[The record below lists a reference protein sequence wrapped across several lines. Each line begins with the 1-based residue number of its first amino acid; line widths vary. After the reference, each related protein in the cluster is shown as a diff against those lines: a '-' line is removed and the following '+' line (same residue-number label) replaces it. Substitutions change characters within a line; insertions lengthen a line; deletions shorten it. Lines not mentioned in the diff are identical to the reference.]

1 MNRKAMR
8 AEPVATSVR
17 AQFDAWRGQ
26 RRRGERIPEE
36 LWQAAAGA
44 ARAHGVHPVSR
55 ALGLDYVQLKQ
66 RVGGVVRARP
76 AVEHAPALFVELE
89 GHAAEPAVACV
100 VELEKSNGTRM
111 RICVREAATVDW
123 CRMKEAFLGA

>member
-1 MNRKAMR
+1 MKRKAR
-8 AEPVATSVR
+8 RVETAVASVR
-17 AQFDAWRGQ
+17 AQFEAWRGQ

-36 LWQAAAGA
+36 LWRAAMGA

-66 RVGGVVRARP
+66 RVGGPVSARSVP
-76 AVEHAPALFVELE
+76 ESAPALFVELE
-89 GHAAEPAVACV
+89 RAAADSAAACV

-123 CRMKEAFLGA
+123 GRMKEAFLGA

>member
-8 AEPVATSVR
+8 EEPVAASVR

-36 LWQAAAGA
+36 LWRAAGGA
-44 ARAHGVHPVSR
+44 ARAHGVHAVSR

-66 RVGGVVRARP
+66 RVGGLVQRRP
-76 AVEHAPALFVELE
+76 MPERSPTMFVEVK
-89 GHAAEPAVACV
+89 GPAAESAAACV